1 MCLCSGPKHHYT
13 PQALSANDGGSE
25 ASNEEWQDR
34 AACRQVPVELFFP
47 PAEQEAD
54 EAKALCAL
62 CEVRQ
67 PCLEFAIAAGERFGV
82 WGGLTPQERRS
93 LIAKRRSRARAE
105 AATTF

>member
-1 MCLCSGPKHHYT
+1 MVVKHHYT
-13 PQALSANDGGSE
+13 PRTLSRNDGGPV
-25 ASNEEWQDR
+25 ASNEEWQDQ
-34 AACRQVPVELFFP
+34 AACRQIPVELFFP

-54 EAKALCAL
+54 EAKALCAI

-93 LIAKRRSRARAE
+93 LVAKRRSRARAE
-105 AATTF
+105 AATTI

>member
-1 MCLCSGPKHHYT
+1 M
-13 PQALSANDGGSE
+13 

-34 AACRQVPVELFFP
+34 AACKRIQVELFFP

-54 EAKALCAL
+54 DAKAICAT

-105 AATTF
+105 AAAEVATSL

>member
-1 MCLCSGPKHHYT
+1 M
-13 PQALSANDGGSE
+13 

-34 AACRQVPVELFFP
+34 AACKRIQVELFFP

-54 EAKALCAL
+54 DAKAVCAT

-93 LIAKRRSRARAE
+93 LVAKRRSRARAE
-105 AATTF
+105 AAAEVPTPL

>member
-1 MCLCSGPKHHYT
+1 M
-13 PQALSANDGGSE
+13 
-25 ASNEEWQDR
+25 ASNEEWQDQ
-34 AACRQVPVELFFP
+34 AACRLIPVELFFP
-47 PAEQEAD
+47 PAEQEVD
-54 EAKALCAL
+54 EAKAVCAT

-105 AATTF
+105 AAPTYSV

>member
-1 MCLCSGPKHHYT
+1 MLRRGSVGEYGGPV
-13 PQALSANDGGSE
+13 

-34 AACRQVPVELFFP
+34 AACRLIPVELFFP
-47 PAEQEAD
+47 PAEQEVD
-54 EAKALCAL
+54 EAKSVCAS

-93 LIAKRRSRARAE
+93 LIAKRRARERAE
-105 AATTF
+105 AATTYSV

>member
-1 MCLCSGPKHHYT
+1 M
-13 PQALSANDGGSE
+13 

-34 AACRQVPVELFFP
+34 AACRQIPVALFFP

-54 EAKALCAL
+54 EAKAICAL

-93 LIAKRRSRARAE
+93 LVAKRRSRARAE
-105 AATTF
+105 AASAR